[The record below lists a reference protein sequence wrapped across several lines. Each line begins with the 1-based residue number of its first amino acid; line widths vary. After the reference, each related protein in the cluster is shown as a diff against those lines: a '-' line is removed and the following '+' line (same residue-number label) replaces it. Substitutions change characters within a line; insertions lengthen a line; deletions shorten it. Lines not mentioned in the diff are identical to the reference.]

1 MSDENSTLSNSNKY
15 FSDTDCSIC
24 FEKCSI
30 LTDYTTK
37 CGHIFHKKCVEE
49 WFKKGEVTCP
59 NCRSVDIKQSKKI
72 TYYLNINSLPITI
85 FVYCNRDLQEN
96 IKTNLTPRSVCIL
109 DEKKTNRKD
118 LMSILYSDEI
128 SIKDNKIIV
137 EGLNFIQNKKFNIPM
152 KHIYKMHICKKSI
165 AFYIMTFLTLEFK
178 DESPISK
185 INFTFPYDINS
196 YLIDVFIKQIEEQI
210 S

>member
-1 MSDENSTLSNSNKY
+1 MTESTVFQENDY
-15 FSDTDCSIC
+15 FTNNNCSIC
-24 FEKCSI
+24 LEKCSI
-30 LTDYTTK
+30 IDYVTD
-37 CGHIFHKKCVEE
+37 CGHIFHTECINN
-49 WFKKGEVTCP
+49 WFKKGEKTCP
-59 NCRSVDIKQSKKI
+59 NCRSIEVKKCKNSI
-72 TYYLNINSLPITI
+72 YFLKINSLPITI
-85 FVYCNRDLQEN
+85 FIYCNRDLQQN
-96 IKTNLTPRSVCIL
+96 IKKNLTPRSVCIL

-137 EGLNFIQNKKFNIPM
+137 EGLNFIQNKKFNIAM
-152 KHIYKMHICKKSI
+152 NHIRKIHICKKLI
-165 AFYIMTFLTLEFK
+165 AFYIMTFVTLEFE

-196 YLIDVFIKQIEEQI
+196 YLIDVFIKQIEGQI